1 MKKKKKYYKNIQFKF
16 EVNIYSKTHGIW
28 KEYYKKRQL
37 KYEGEYLKE
46 VKSLEI
52 KEYKEN
58 VYLKFEYEYRKREKE
73 IEK

>member
-1 MKKKKKYYKNIQFKF
+1 MKKKKKYYKNIQLKF
-16 EVNIYSKTHGIW
+16 EVNIYSKTYGIW

-58 VYLKFEYEYRKREKE
+58 VYLKFEHEYRKREKE